1 VRGVIEFVDGEN
13 AGAEHEMQFSRTCAG
28 FCFAIPSSES
38 AVVSAVQAVRKG
50 MELIALDED
59 WIFRVE
65 LSLQEALLNGHF
77 HGNRSNSAREIRVAC
92 ILSLKKVEVH
102 VEDDGV
108 GYDLKQD
115 FFVIDHP
122 KPGGRGLYLIRQL
135 MDSVTISDSG
145 SQISMA
151 LAKE

>member
-38 AVVSAVQAVRKG
+38 AVVSAVQAVRKA

-65 LSLQEALLNGHF
+65 LSLQEALQLSNIAIDAKRSTAAKFVWPAFF
-77 HGNRSNSAREIRVAC
+77 HSKSRFTS
-92 ILSLKKVEVH
+92 
-102 VEDDGV
+102 DDGV

-115 FFVIDHP
+115 FFVIIIET
-122 KPGGRGLYLIRQL
+122 GGRGFLIRQL
-135 MDSVTISDSG
+135 MDSVTIGDRKSNIDGLS
-145 SQISMA
+145 
-151 LAKE
+151 

>member
-1 VRGVIEFVDGEN
+1 MRGVIEFVDGEN

-38 AVVSAVQAVRKG
+38 AVVSAVQAVRKA

-77 HGNRSNSAREIRVAC
+77 HGNRGNSAQFVWPAFFH
-92 ILSLKKVEVH
+92 SKKSRFTSKTMGW
-102 VEDDGV
+102 D
-108 GYDLKQD
+108 
-115 FFVIDHP
+115 
-122 KPGGRGLYLIRQL
+122 
-135 MDSVTISDSG
+135 TI
-145 SQISMA
+145 
-151 LAKE
+151 